1 MSNLINYKR
10 VVLKLSGEALK
21 LGDDIISNEKV
32 QHFCNQIHYLIS
44 LNIGVV
50 VIVGGG
56 NLLRG
61 ATTNLNTTRYKADN
75 MGMLATLINSIA
87 LQDALDKMNI
97 KSVVLN
103 SFEANKVA
111 EYYTADLANK
121 YLNNNSVVI
130 CSGGT
135 ANPYFST
142 DTSTVLRALETK
154 CDVVLKGTQVDGVY
168 DSDPRQNKNAK
179 KLSSVSYEDV
189 VSKNLKIMDL
199 TAIVMAKDN
208 NLPIIIFDIHK
219 KDSVKQILTDISSG
233 SIIK

>member
-1 MSNLINYKR
+1 MSNLVNYTR

-21 LGDDIISNEKV
+21 LGDDIISNNKV
-32 QHFCNQIHYLIS
+32 QHFCEQIQYLVS

-50 VIVGGG
+50 VIIGGG

-61 ATTNLNTTRYKADN
+61 ATTNLNTNRFKADN

-87 LQDALDKMNI
+87 VQDALEKMSI

-111 EYYTADLANK
+111 EYYTSENANK
-121 YLNNNSVVI
+121 YLQDNTVVI
-130 CSGGT
+130 CSGGV

-142 DTSTVLRALETK
+142 DTCAVLRALETN
-154 CDVVLKGTQVDGVY
+154 CDVILKGTQVDGVY
-168 DSDPRQNKNAK
+168 DSDPKQNQNAK
-179 KLSSVSYEDV
+179 KFSTISYNDV
-189 VSKNLKIMDL
+189 IEKNLKIMDL
-199 TAIVMAKDN
+199 TAIIMAKNN

-219 KDSVKQILTDISSG
+219 KDSIKQILTNINFG